1 MFHNIKF
8 YKMIKKTTLLF
19 ALLISIYSCGKK
31 EPSTIIPE
39 PTYEYDANSEQYSNE
54 VSDTTMSNRNQVI
67 ENSETTTNEQ
77 TADGMYHTDKIDEIF
92 HYDKVFIKP
101 KGMKGKW
108 INTTATV
115 SFQGENRNTLILAF
129 TTSNNINRRSPY
141 LMHTYLG
148 KENGVELFKYER
160 IEGDNYDEYFTF
172 GFADDGKLTV
182 TNLTNKDIFIFD
194 NNTN

>member
-1 MFHNIKF
+1 MV
-8 YKMIKKTTLLF
+8 KKGAVLFSVLLMC
-19 ALLISIYSCGKK
+19 IYSCKK
-31 EPSTIIPE
+31 AEPSNLTPE
-39 PTYEYDANSEQYSNE
+39 PTYEYDKNSEQYSNE
-54 VSDTTMSNRNQVI
+54 VPDTTMSNSNQVT
-67 ENSETTTNEQ
+67 EDSETTTNEQ
-77 TADGMYHTDKIDEIF
+77 TTDGMYHTDKIDEIF
-92 HYDKVFIKP
+92 HYDKVLIKP

-108 INTTATV
+108 INTIATV

-129 TTSNNINRRSPY
+129 TTSNNVNRRSPY

-182 TNLTNKDIFIFD
+182 TNLTNKDVFIFD

>member
-1 MFHNIKF
+1 
-8 YKMIKKTTLLF
+8 MINKKTILFVLLTC
-19 ALLISIYSCGKK
+19 IYSCGKK
-31 EPSTIIPE
+31 EPSNFTPD
-39 PTYEYDANSEQYSNE
+39 PTKEYNTDSVQYSKY
-54 VSDTTMSNRNQVI
+54 VSDTMMSNRNQVT
-67 ENSETTTNEQ
+67 ENSETTSREET
-77 TADGMYHTDKIDEIF
+77 TDGMYHTDKIDEIF

-108 INTTATV
+108 INTTAIV

-148 KENGVELFKYER
+148 KKNGVELFKYER
-160 IEGDNYDEYFTF
+160 IEGDNYGEYFTF

>member
-1 MFHNIKF
+1 
-8 YKMIKKTTLLF
+8 MIKKTTLLF
-19 ALLISIYSCGKK
+19 ALFICIYSCGKK
-31 EPSTIIPE
+31 EPNTTTLEST
-39 PTYEYDANSEQYSNE
+39 YKYDTDSEQNSNE
-54 VSDTTMSNRNQVI
+54 VSDTMMQNRNQVI

-77 TADGMYHTDKIDEIF
+77 TTDESSFTTDGMYHNDKKDEIF

-101 KGMKGKW
+101 KGKKGKW
-108 INTTATV
+108 INTIATV

-129 TTSNNINRRSPY
+129 TTSKNENRRSPY

-194 NNTN
+194 NNTNY